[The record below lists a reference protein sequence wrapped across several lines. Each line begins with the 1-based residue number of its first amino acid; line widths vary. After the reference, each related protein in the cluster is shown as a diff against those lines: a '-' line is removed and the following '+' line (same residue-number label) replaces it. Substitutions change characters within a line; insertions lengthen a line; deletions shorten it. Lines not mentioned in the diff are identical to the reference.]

1 VFQELFELI
10 AGSCGDLRQEAWMI
24 KLRLTPLVAVAVLS
38 TTTFSFG
45 QDNTPPA
52 NTVEQPAT
60 TTPHTSGT
68 GTAPEGKGTTG
79 WTGGARDQNSQTSG
93 QGASQ
98 NPEDAKNQP
107 WMATGED
114 LKGPPKQFPAG
125 QTPE

>member
-1 VFQELFELI
+1 
-10 AGSCGDLRQEAWMI
+10 MT
-24 KLRLTPLVAVAVLS
+24 KLGLTPLVVIAISAATLALA
-38 TTTFSFG
+38 

-52 NTVEQPAT
+52 GTLERPGA
-60 TTPHTSGT
+60 TTPHSSSA

-79 WTGGARDQNSQTSG
+79 WTGGARDQNSQTTG

-114 LKGPPKQFPAG
+114 LKGPPQQFPAG
-125 QTPE
+125 KTPE